1 AIKGLGEGPI
11 DNIIAARQGAEPFK
25 NLFDFCA
32 RTNPRKVNKRAIEAL
47 IRSGSFDSLG
57 EDRSILMGSMREA
70 VKAAEQS
77 ASNRDAGMADL
88 FGDVVPDDENGDVY
102 AGFRQLR
109 SWTSK
114 QRLGGEKDTLG
125 LYVTGHPIDEYE
137 KELRQFVRNRIVDLK
152 ADKNTQK
159 IAGLVVGLRTMKNKR
174 GDNMAFVVLDD
185 RSGRIEISLFSEAY
199 EQYREQITKD
209 AILVVEGVV
218 TFDDYSGMLKVRGK
232 AVKTLLSARQDAVR
246 SLDLSIEVSDFDDVG
261 QQGFSDQI
269 KCLLEPSLSGTCPVT
284 INYHRGD
291 ARGCVR
297 LGPQWQIQPSDDLI
311 ARLRER
317 FGNDRVSL
325 NYSR

>member
-1 AIKGLGEGPI
+1 
-11 DNIIAARQGAEPFK
+11 
-25 NLFDFCA
+25 
-32 RTNPRKVNKRAIEAL
+32 
-47 IRSGSFDSLG
+47 
-57 EDRSILMGSMREA
+57 
-70 VKAAEQS
+70 
-77 ASNRDAGMADL
+77 
-88 FGDVVPDDENGDVY
+88 
-102 AGFRQLR
+102 
-109 SWTSK
+109 
-114 QRLGGEKDTLG
+114 
-125 LYVTGHPIDEYE
+125 HPIDEYE